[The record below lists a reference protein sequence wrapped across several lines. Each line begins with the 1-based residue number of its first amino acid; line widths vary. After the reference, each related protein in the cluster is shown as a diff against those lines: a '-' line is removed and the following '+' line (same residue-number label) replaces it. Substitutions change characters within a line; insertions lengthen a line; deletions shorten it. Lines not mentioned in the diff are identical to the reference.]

1 MTYSGTITKL
11 KPNENVAVGTNT
23 QGRHGKG
30 AALWAFLHAGLKR
43 GHSLGQCGQT
53 YGIVTKDL
61 TQAIHPSIS
70 RRSIVFQ
77 LTLLYIHAYQHP
89 DQKWFVL
96 YSGTGANLN
105 GYTPA
110 EMRQLFRDAEKDV
123 KMPPNIIFE
132 ETFAILLPPTLQKL
146 QPSAPPGDLF

>member
-1 MTYSGTITKL
+1 MTYSGTIIEL
-11 KPNENVAVGTNT
+11 KPHQNVVVGTNT

-30 AALWAFLHAGLKR
+30 ASRWAFLHAGLKR
-43 GHSLGQCGQT
+43 GHACGQCGQT

-61 TQAIHPSIS
+61 TQAFHPSVS

-89 DQKWFVL
+89 DQQWFVL
-96 YSGTGANLN
+96 YSGKGTNLN

-110 EMRQLFRDAEKDV
+110 EMRQMFRDAEKDV

-132 ETFAILLPPTLQKL
+132 AVFAGLEPPVLQL
-146 QPSAPPGDLF
+146 H